1 MAKGYM
7 IESKIQAKDIE
18 ALNGTGT
25 CSTDL
30 DGGTLVSLGAY
41 SKGVVTL
48 TKSASGQGLA
58 MVYNPSEHLTKVG
71 NEVYAG
77 LTVDPREYTNISG
90 RPVDYFIPKVG
101 DKVILSDGNLAANQT
116 VTVGK
121 YLEQESGGFTVKAS
135 ATTATTSFKV
145 LEVQS
150 IPFPQKGIGNEYA
163 NGYLVECVAN

>member
-7 IESKIQAKDIE
+7 IESRIQAKDIE

-77 LTVDPREYTNISG
+77 LTVDPREYTNIAG

-101 DKVILSDGNLAANQT
+101 DKVILTDGNLAESQT
-116 VTVGK
+116 VAVGK
-121 YLEQESGGFTVKAS
+121 YLEQESDGFTVKAS
-135 ATTATTSFKV
+135 ATDATTSFKV
-145 LEVQS
+145 LEIQD

-163 NGYLVECVAN
+163 KGYLVECVAN

>member
-48 TKSASGQGLA
+48 TKSTSGKGLA
-58 MVYNPSEHLTKVG
+58 MVYNPSEHLTKIG
-71 NEVYAG
+71 SEVYAG
-77 LTVDPREYTNISG
+77 LTVDPREYTNIAG
-90 RPVDYFIPKVG
+90 RPVDYFILKVG
-101 DKVILSDGNLAANQT
+101 DKVVLTDGNIADSQT
-116 VTVGK
+116 IAVGK
-121 YLEQESGGFTVKAS
+121 FLEQESGGFTVKAS
-135 ATTATTSFKV
+135 ATASTTSFKV
-145 LEVQS
+145 LEIQD

-163 NGYLVECVAN
+163 KGYLVECVAN

>member
-90 RPVDYFIPKVG
+90 RPVDYFIPKIG
-101 DKVILSDGNLAANQT
+101 DKVVLTDGNIATNQT
-116 VTVGK
+116 ITVGK

-135 ATTATTSFKV
+135 ATASTTSFKV
-145 LEVQS
+145 LEIQD
-150 IPFPQKGIGNEYA
+150 IPFPQKGIGDRK
-163 NGYLVECVAN
+163 